1 MAMSGSSSV
10 NSITQLNTAIATANA
25 QIANSGT
32 YTITLTG
39 NITLGATAL
48 TPIDLPAGNTLDI
61 VGTNGAS
68 SYALIGGGTATPE
81 RGLFVYAGTVSI
93 QNLLVE
99 DMAAKGG
106 SGGGGGAAG
115 LGGGLFV
122 GSNVVGDSGNVTL
135 NNVSFS
141 GDSAT
146 GGHGGGGDGGGG
158 GGLGGNSGPPS
169 FTSGGAGGVGIENA
183 GGGGG
188 FNDTSGTG
196 GPGDNGGFG
205 GGGGG
210 GGFSLVDTGGVGG
223 AGGFGG
229 GGGAG
234 GEGNGGYPAGSGGD
248 GGFGGGGGGGGP
260 AIVTSAHGGF
270 GGGDGG
276 VGFLGAPGGGG
287 LAAGGDIFLQ
297 GGASLTIE
305 GNASTS
311 IADGT
316 VTAGAAGGTGAADGQ
331 SFGSGI
337 YLQGTDGI
345 LTFNSNGGSETIA
358 APITDDQGAAAAA
371 DYSGAP
377 GYTAGSTGI
386 VKTGLG
392 TVILTGSNTF
402 TGGSTID
409 AGTLDIAA
417 GASAGSG
424 TITFGATTATLQIDA
439 ALANGATFANTIAD
453 FTGAHD
459 IIDLTALSDVG
470 NNASASFNSLN
481 DVLTVEGTSSS
492 VKFQLAKADYTG
504 DAWMATNDGSNG
516 TEVLLNS
523 VSCFRSGT
531 RILTDRGEVAV
542 EALRV
547 GDLVRTVLSETAVP
561 IIWIGQRSVD
571 CTGHPQ
577 PRKVWPIR
585 VAAGACGLGRPHS
598 DLFLSPDHAVHV
610 EGVLIPIK
618 HLVNGST
625 ITQVPVD
632 RVTYYHIELAE
643 HGVLLAE
650 GLPAESF
657 LDMRD
662 GSKYA
667 NRAGPVRLYPDFSA
681 RMWEAFG
688 CARLVVTGTEL
699 EAARALVVGFA
710 AQQDAA

>member
-1 MAMSGSSSV
+1 
-10 NSITQLNTAIATANA
+10 
-25 QIANSGT
+25 
-32 YTITLTG
+32 
-39 NITLGATAL
+39 
-48 TPIDLPAGNTLDI
+48 
-61 VGTNGAS
+61 
-68 SYALIGGGTATPE
+68 
-81 RGLFVYAGTVSI
+81 
-93 QNLLVE
+93 
-99 DMAAKGG
+99 MAA
-106 SGGGGGAAG
+106 SVAAAAVADFSLVDTGGGGGA
-115 LGGGLFV
+115 
-122 GSNVVGDSGNVTL
+122 
-135 NNVSFS
+135 
-141 GDSAT
+141 
-146 GGHGGGGDGGGG
+146 
-158 GGLGGNSGPPS
+158 
-169 FTSGGAGGVGIENA
+169 
-183 GGGGG
+183 
-188 FNDTSGTG
+188 
-196 GPGDNGGFG
+196 GGFG

-210 GGFSLVDTGGVGG
+210 GGD
-223 AGGFGG
+223 
-229 GGGAG
+229 
-234 GEGNGGYPAGSGGD
+234 GNGGYPAGSGGD

-260 AIVTSAHGGF
+260 TIISGGQGGFGAGNGGGGVTSA
-270 GGGDGG
+270 
-276 VGFLGAPGGGG
+276 AGGGG

-305 GNASTS
+305 GNVSTS

-316 VTAGAAGGTGAADGQ
+316 VTGGDAGGSGAQGGQ

-337 YLQGTDGI
+337 YLQGTGGVV
-345 LTFNSNGGSETIA
+345 TFDSNGGSETIA

-371 DYSGAP
+371 DYAGAP
-377 GYTAGSTGI
+377 DYTEGSTGI

-392 TVILTGSNTF
+392 TVILTGSNTY

-424 TITFGATTATLQIDA
+424 TISFGATTATLQIDA
-439 ALANGATFANTIAD
+439 APANGATFANTIAD

-470 NNASASFNSLN
+470 NNASASFDSLN

-492 VKFQLAKADYTG
+492 LKFQLAKADYTG
-504 DAWMATNDGSNG
+504 DTWMATNDGSNG
-516 TEVLLNS
+516 TEVLLS
-523 VSCFRSGT
+523 GVSCFRSGT

-547 GDLVRTVLSETAVP
+547 GDRVRTVLSETAVP
-561 IIWIGQRSVD
+561 IIWIGRRSVD

-598 DLFLSPDHAVHV
+598 DLFLSPDHAVYV

-618 HLVNGST
+618 HLVNAST

-632 RVTYYHIELAE
+632 RVTYYHIELAR
-643 HGVLLAE
+643 HDVLLAD
-650 GLPAESF
+650 GLPVESF

-662 GSKYA
+662 GSRYA
-667 NRAGPVRLYPDFSA
+667 NRAGPMRFYPDFPA

-710 AQQDAA
+710 VRQDAA